1 MRPGRVFVRGADGLW
16 RKSGGIVSLGAQV
29 CVCMYVCMY
38 VCTLVCMY
46 VCMYARY
53 LSGRMFEFMDM
64 YMLRIYECMK
74 KAPFFNYLANM

>member
-38 VCTLVCMY
+38 ARLYVCMY

>member
-1 MRPGRVFVRGADGLW
+1 MCMCLGRVFVRGADGLW

-29 CVCMYVCMY
+29 CVC
-38 VCTLVCMY
+38 VCMY

-53 LSGRMFEFMDM
+53 QSGRMFEFMDM